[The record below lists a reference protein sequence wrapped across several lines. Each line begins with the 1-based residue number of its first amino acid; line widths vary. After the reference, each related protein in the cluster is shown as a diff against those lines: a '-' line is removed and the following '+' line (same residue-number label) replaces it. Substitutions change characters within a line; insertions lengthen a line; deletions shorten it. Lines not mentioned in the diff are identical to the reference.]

1 MKKHYSVPTS
11 MKFPFSHAVQMG
23 DTVYLSGQPSMDLS
37 NGQFM
42 DGDFEAQFHQCF
54 ANLERVLAEGGMT
67 LDDVA
72 KCNVFLIDMRDY
84 AKMNELYAKKFEGFK
99 QPARSCFGVTGLPM
113 GAKIEI
119 EMIAYK
125 PANKEGSVS

>member
-1 MKKHYSVPTS
+1 MKKHYSVPTT
-11 MKFPFSHAVQMG
+11 MKFPFSHAVQAG
-23 DTVYLSGQPSMDLS
+23 DYVHLSGQPSMDLS
-37 NGQFM
+37 NGQFI
-42 DGDFEAQFHQCF
+42 DGDFEAQFNQCF
-54 ANLERVLAEGGMT
+54 SNLERVLAEGGMT
-67 LDDVA
+67 LADVV

-84 AKMNELYAKKFEGFK
+84 AKMNEIYAKKFEGVE

-125 PANKEGSVS
+125 PEKKEE